1 MRFAP
6 FGAALAF
13 AVLASVMVFNPG
25 AGRAEDPP
33 LSDKQQEAVKKIVH
47 DYLVEHPE
55 AIVEAIGALREKERL
70 AAEASAKKTLAERRK
85 DLVDD
90 PNSQVFGN
98 PKGDVTIVEF
108 FDYHCPYCKAM
119 TDSVLDMVKGDG
131 KVRLVMKEL
140 PILGPDSV
148 FASRAAIASRQQ
160 NLYPE
165 FHTALMH
172 LRAPLSEATV
182 MQTAASVGLNVER
195 LKKDMTDRQVEAI
208 ISANIDLARAL
219 NIDGTP
225 GWVFGDKMSSGAMSP
240 EAFKQLIEDERKSK
254 S

>member
-6 FGAALAF
+6 FVALVF
-13 AVLASVMVFNPG
+13 AGFALTCVLDPG
-25 AGRAEDPP
+25 LGRAEDQP

-55 AIVEAIGALREKERL
+55 AIMDAIGALREKERQ
-70 AAEASAKKTLAERRK
+70 AAEDSAKQTLSAHRK
-85 DLVDD
+85 DLTDD

-98 PKGDVTIVEF
+98 PAGDVTIVEF

-119 TDSVLDMVKGDG
+119 ADTVLNIVNTDG

-148 FASRAAIASRQQ
+148 FASRAAIASRNQ
-160 NLYPE
+160 NLYPV

-172 LRAPLSEATV
+172 LHGPLSESTV
-182 MQTAASVGLNVER
+182 MQTAASVGLNVDR
-195 LKKDMTDRQVEAI
+195 LKKDMGSREVDSI
-208 ISANIDLARAL
+208 ISTNLDLARTL

-240 EAFKQLIEDERKSK
+240 EAFKQLIEDARKSK